1 MAGKR
6 VECGC
11 ERGAGR
17 GMVRVYM
24 LEKPFAS
31 AREESCEWFVLSS
44 RLDSRQEAP
53 ANLSLKAHDALGMF
67 VQL

>member
-11 ERGAGR
+11 ERRAGR

-24 LEKPFAS
+24 LEKPSAS

-44 RLDSRQEAP
+44 RLDSRQEAL